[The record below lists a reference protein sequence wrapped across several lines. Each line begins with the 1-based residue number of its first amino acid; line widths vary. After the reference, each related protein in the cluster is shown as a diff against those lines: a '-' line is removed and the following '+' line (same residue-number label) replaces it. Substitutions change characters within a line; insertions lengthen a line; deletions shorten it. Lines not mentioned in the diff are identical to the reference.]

1 MKQPVF
7 PPTLLGQA
15 GDGEQGRLGWVPP
28 FSNYVPEVDVSGG
41 GQLTSSNWLCTLCL
55 YICPHDDNDSRTNDP
70 TKIMNDNN
78 DAKGSRKILLS
89 GFFSAKGAPPPVP
102 PAKSAKLRAKSDV
115 SNKVKNGQTKKV
127 IQ

>member
-15 GDGEQGRLGWVPP
+15 GDGEQGRLGWVTP
-28 FSNYVPEVDVSGG
+28 FSNYVPEVDVSGS

-102 PAKSAKLRAKSDV
+102 PTKSAKLRAKSDV